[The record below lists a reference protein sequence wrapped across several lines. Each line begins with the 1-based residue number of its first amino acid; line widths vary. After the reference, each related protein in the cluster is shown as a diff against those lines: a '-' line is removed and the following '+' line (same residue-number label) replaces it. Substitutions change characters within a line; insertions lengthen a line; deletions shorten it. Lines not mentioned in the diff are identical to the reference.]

1 MNEFLKLMVYAL
13 LGIVYYF
20 AGLRIFNKGRKNIVN
35 LDAGR
40 LQLYAILTAIVGLGV
55 TYWLFNCYID
65 DLIAYLS
72 FIPAIPLMARGGLMD
87 VLDGR
92 GQAGKKFNKI
102 LIVAIGVVF
111 GFWLVTFLS
120 GIHEIISIS
129 TYLPAIFVAILG
141 FWMIGNRDDN
151 LTRWGYGLLAT
162 ALLII
167 IMQMGLFG

>member
-1 MNEFLKLMVYAL
+1 MNDFLKLMVYAL

-40 LQLYAILTAIVGLGV
+40 LQLYAILTAIIGLGI
-55 TYWLFNCYID
+55 TYWLFNTAID
-65 DLIAYLS
+65 EILSSIS
-72 FIPAIPLMARGGLMD
+72 FIFIPLMARGGIGD
-87 VLDGR
+87 ILDGR
-92 GQAGKKFNKI
+92 GQAGKKFSKI
-102 LIVAIGVVF
+102 LVLGIGVVF
-111 GFWLVTFLS
+111 GFWLFTFLS
-120 GIHEIISIS
+120 GISELIAISK
-129 TYLPAIFVAILG
+129 YLPAIFTGIIG

-162 ALLII
+162 ALLIV

>member
-1 MNEFLKLMVYAL
+1 MNEFFKLMIYAL

-20 AGLRIFNKGRKNIVN
+20 AGLRVFNKGRKNIVN

-40 LQLYAILTAIVGLGV
+40 LQLYAILTAIIGLGL
-55 TYWLFNCYID
+55 TYWLFNTAID
-65 DLIAYLS
+65 DMVSYLS
-72 FIPAIPLMARGGLMD
+72 FIPTIPLMARGGLMD
-87 VLDGR
+87 LLDGR

-102 LIVAIGVVF
+102 LVLGIGVVF
-111 GFWLVTFLS
+111 GFWLLTFLS
-120 GIHEIISIS
+120 SYNEITSIS
-129 TYLPAIFVAILG
+129 TYLPAGIVALLG

-167 IMQMGLFG
+167 AMQMGLFG